1 MKLTPHDQDYIRKN
15 YKTQPIKMMAKVLGI
30 PYSRIHEWM
39 RKVELQST
47 HSRAKVKQA
56 PTPSNCFNWNDFAQ
70 SDFILAP

>member
-1 MKLTPHDQDYIRKN
+1 
-15 YKTQPIKMMAKVLGI
+15 MAKVLGI

-47 HSRAKVKQA
+47 HPRAKVRRE
-56 PTPSNCFNWNDFAQ
+56 PPPSHCFNWNDFVQ